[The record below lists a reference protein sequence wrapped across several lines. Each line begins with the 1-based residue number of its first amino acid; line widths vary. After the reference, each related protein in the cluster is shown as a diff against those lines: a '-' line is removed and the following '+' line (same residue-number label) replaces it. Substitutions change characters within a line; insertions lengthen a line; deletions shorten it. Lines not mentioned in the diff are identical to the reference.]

1 MSVSPIPTGCNTISV
16 YLIAKDAKAALEF
29 YEKAF
34 DGVGSNCML
43 APDGSVMH
51 GEIKIGDSTVMISQE
66 NPQWGMKSPQT
77 LGGSPASIH
86 MYVEDCDAAFKKA
99 IDAGCSE
106 ISPVTDMFWGD
117 RYGKVED
124 PFGFQ
129 WGIATHTEDVEL
141 EELQRRSEA
150 WFAQMAGAAESE

>member
-1 MSVSPIPTGCNTISV
+1 MPVSLIPAGCNTVSI
-16 YLIAKDAKAALEF
+16 YLIVKSAKAALGF

-34 DGVGSNCML
+34 GGTGIECIS

-51 GEIKIGDSTVMISQE
+51 GEIKIGDSTVMVSQE
-66 NPQWGMKSPQT
+66 NLEWGMKSPQT

-86 MYVEDCDAAFKKA
+86 MYVDDCDAAFNNA
-99 IDAGCSE
+99 IDAGCTQV
-106 ISPVTDMFWGD
+106 SPVTDMFWGD

-129 WGIATHTEDVEL
+129 WGIATHNEDVSS
-141 EELQRRSEA
+141 EEMQKRSEA
-150 WFAQMAGAAESE
+150 WFSQMRQGD